1 MSNALA
7 RFGMRSAQ
15 IAAALCAVAV
25 WSAPARAEL
34 VGHWTLDNDTSGLTN
49 LGSDGATS
57 NLALMGAVAPTFS
70 PTGGFDGGG
79 YATFGLNAALV
90 AKGPDN
96 AAADISASGG
106 YPFSFSAWARSPLP
120 AWTNFPRGTLMA
132 LSTPTSSGSFIQMSI
147 GYGEDLD
154 FESNRRNGGTTNLID
169 ADGSGPLV
177 TDGNWHHFAAVY
189 PDASTLQLYVDGV
202 LQPLSTDPNPV
213 ATVNFP
219 TSIAAIGI
227 GAFLRNTTTVQD
239 YMRGDIDDPRLY
251 NTALSLAEVQQ
262 LAGVIPGDFDGDKDV
277 DGADFATWQ
286 NSFPVS
292 AGGVLSTGDADG
304 DGDVDGADFIAWQ
317 THYPT
322 NPVVLSSPV
331 PEPVSMT
338 IAAVGSLLIGL
349 VAWSRREK

>member
-1 MSNALA
+1 
-7 RFGMRSAQ
+7 MRSLQ
-15 IAAALCAVAV
+15 IVAALFAVAAS
-25 WSAPARAEL
+25 SAPTHAEL
-34 VGHWTLDNDTSGLTN
+34 VGHWTLDSDTSGLIN
-49 LGSDGATS
+49 LGADGATS
-57 NLALMGAVAPTFS
+57 DLTLMGAVAPTFS

-90 AKGPDN
+90 AKAADN

-106 YPFSFSAWARSPLP
+106 YPFSFSAWARSPQP

-154 FESNRRNGGTTNLID
+154 FETNRRNGGTTNLID

-177 TDGNWHHFAAVY
+177 TNGNWHHFAAVY
-189 PDASTLQLYVDGV
+189 SDPSTLQLYVDGI

-213 ATVNFP
+213 ATVAYP

-251 NTALSLAEVQQ
+251 NHALSLSEVRQ
-262 LAGVIPGDFDGDKDV
+262 LAGLIPGDFDGDKDV
-277 DGADFATWQ
+277 DGVDFAAWQ
-286 NSFPVS
+286 ASFPVS
-292 AGGVLSTGDADG
+292 TGGTLAAGDSDG

-322 NPVVLSSPV
+322 TPVVLTSTV
-331 PEPVSMT
+331 PEPMSLALT
-338 IAAVGSLLIGL
+338 AIGSLIIGFANWNRQKR
-349 VAWSRREK
+349 VVKV